1 MKFLIDGSGARI
13 KVRRQQADELIAG
26 QLLTPLTRYKR
37 CEDVF
42 GIDNGGFTGA
52 KIPGFTKLIE
62 KNYEFRANC
71 LFAAVPD
78 KVADH
83 KQTLSMWNDYQH
95 LADGYKKAFVVQD
108 GYDGHPANAD
118 ALFIGGST
126 EYKDS
131 FECEQVVKEALS
143 KNMHV
148 HIGRVNT
155 FDRFYH
161 FHRLGAHT
169 CDGSGISM
177 YDHMLVKL
185 YRLYLAVGR
194 NNVAWHSIKSEVRSQ
209 TNFDF

>member
-1 MKFLIDGSGARI
+1 MKFLIDGSKARI
-13 KVRRQQADELIAG
+13 KVRKKQADELIRG
-26 QLLTPLTRYKR
+26 QLLTPLTGYKL
-37 CEDVF
+37 CEK
-42 GIDNGGFTGA
+42 IWAADNGGFTGA
-52 KIPGFTKLIE
+52 KIPGFTRLM
-62 KNYEFRANC
+62 KNNHEFREHC

-78 KVADH
+78 KVENH
-83 KQTLSMWNDYQH
+83 KQTLSMWDEHQH

-108 GYDGHPANAD
+108 GYDGHPENAD

-131 FECEQVVKEALS
+131 YECEQVVKNALG
-143 KNMHV
+143 NGMHV

-177 YDHMLVKL
+177 YDHMLEKL
-185 YRLYLAVGR
+185 YRLYLAAGR
-194 NNVAWHSIKSEVRSQ
+194 NNVAWHSRKSEVRSQ
-209 TNFDF
+209 TSFVF